1 MNSFNKSDFAN
12 AQTYSIQQ
20 ELITLNHFCHK
31 TYTNI
36 KEEQFFKLTM
46 KQSRAWNAINFI
58 SLALEDESSNWS
70 SLAKISSL
78 DGIWTLNLSMDSPA
92 H

>member
-46 KQSRAWNAINFI
+46 KQSRA
-58 SLALEDESSNWS
+58 
-70 SLAKISSL
+70 
-78 DGIWTLNLSMDSPA
+78 
-92 H
+92 